1 MDFGV
6 WSLEEGSREGR
17 KRAGKEL
24 SVSVL
29 VYQGVPPDPTGN
41 YTFVL
46 CTVYCVL
53 NIKIM
58 YLRNHVSYILYPIN
72 IQITRGSYCY
82 NY

>member
-6 WSLEEGSREGR
+6 WSLEEGRKEGGREGR

-24 SVSVL
+24 SVSVS

-41 YTFVL
+41 YTCVL
-46 CTVYCVL
+46 CIVYCVL

-58 YLRNHVSYILYPIN
+58 YLRNLISYILYPIN
-72 IQITRGSYCY
+72 TSH
-82 NY
+82 